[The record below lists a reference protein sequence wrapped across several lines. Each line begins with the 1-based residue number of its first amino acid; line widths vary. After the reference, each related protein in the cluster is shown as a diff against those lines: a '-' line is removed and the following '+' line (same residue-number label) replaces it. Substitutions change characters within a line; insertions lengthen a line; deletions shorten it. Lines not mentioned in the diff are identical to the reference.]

1 MRYSRYVAMMPL
13 LPWNLLPQMQ
23 SSQNL
28 LSHLITSSRYIS
40 NHFYAACL
48 NSNLANL
55 QSQKLLKW
63 RRTFLISTLAIDRHH
78 QHSLAIQPLLLL
90 GMYAILC
97 RPSSRGLRHP
107 FTLLQLQL
115 LQGPGHPPLH
125 CPCQIELIN
134 SFFRLSLLK

>member
-1 MRYSRYVAMMPL
+1 MKYSRYVAVML
-13 LPWNLLPQMQ
+13 RLPWNLLPQMQ

-28 LSHLITSSRYIS
+28 SSPLTASRYILNLFNDAYLNP
-40 NHFYAACL
+40 NH
-48 NSNLANL
+48 ANL
-55 QSQKLLKW
+55 QSQRLLKW
-63 RRTFLISTLAIDRHH
+63 PRAFLISKLAIDRHH
-78 QHSLAIQPLLLL
+78 QHSLVIQLSLLL

-107 FTLLQLQL
+107 FTLLQRPL
-115 LQGPGHPPLH
+115 LQGLGHLRLH